1 MYKVAI
7 IEKIHSDGLEFLKKK
22 NNFDFDVID
31 DVSEENLIK
40 VLPNYDACTLR
51 VSKLDSNILKHCK
64 KLKVIS
70 RHGVGFD
77 NVDTNFLKESGITL
91 LITATANARAVAEH
105 VIYMMLTISKGFN
118 IYDNEVRKGNF
129 KSNSNKITTYELF
142 KKNILIFGFGRIG
155 KILAELCKAFEMK
168 IKIYDPYIDKK
179 IIENLGYKKI
189 DDYNEEIK
197 NSDYIS
203 LHLPLKKDTKNLINF
218 DIMKNMKKNSII
230 INTSRGGIVNEND
243 LNKALNEKLIFGAGL
258 DVFEKEPILNDNPLI
273 KNKRVLL
280 SPHTATFT
288 EECKSRMSIETVKNI
303 VDFFSN
309 KINKSMVV
317 KLWFL

>member
-129 KSNSNKITTYELF
+129 KSNSYKITTYELF

-317 KLWFL
+317 KL

>member
-142 KKNILIFGFGRIG
+142 KKNIMIFGFGRIG

-179 IIENLGYKKI
+179 IIENFGYKKI
-189 DDYNEEIK
+189 DNYKEEIN

-317 KLWFL
+317 KL

>member
-168 IKIYDPYIDKK
+168 IKIYDPYVDKK

-317 KLWFL
+317 KL

>member
-142 KKNILIFGFGRIG
+142 KKNIMIFGFGRIG

-179 IIENLGYKKI
+179 IIENLGYNKI

-317 KLWFL
+317 KL

>member
-77 NVDTNFLKESGITL
+77 NVDTNFLKKSGITL

-179 IIENLGYKKI
+179 IIENLGYNKI

-317 KLWFL
+317 KL

>member
-142 KKNILIFGFGRIG
+142 KKNIMIFGFGRIG

-168 IKIYDPYIDKK
+168 IKIYDPYVDKK

-317 KLWFL
+317 KL

>member
-1 MYKVAI
+1 MVFIHERGVAI

-118 IYDNEVRKGNF
+118 IYDNEVRK
-129 KSNSNKITTYELF
+129 Y
-142 KKNILIFGFGRIG
+142 
-155 KILAELCKAFEMK
+155 
-168 IKIYDPYIDKK
+168 
-179 IIENLGYKKI
+179 
-189 DDYNEEIK
+189 
-197 NSDYIS
+197 
-203 LHLPLKKDTKNLINF
+203 F
-218 DIMKNMKKNSII
+218 DIWIWQ
-230 INTSRGGIVNEND
+230 D
-243 LNKALNEKLIFGAGL
+243 
-258 DVFEKEPILNDNPLI
+258 
-273 KNKRVLL
+273 
-280 SPHTATFT
+280 
-288 EECKSRMSIETVKNI
+288 
-303 VDFFSN
+303 
-309 KINKSMVV
+309 
-317 KLWFL
+317 W

>member
-77 NVDTNFLKESGITL
+77 NVDTNFLKKSGITL

-142 KKNILIFGFGRIG
+142 KKNIMIFGFGRIG

-179 IIENLGYKKI
+179 IIENFGYKKI
-189 DDYNEEIK
+189 DNYKEEIN

-317 KLWFL
+317 KL

>member
-317 KLWFL
+317 KL

>member
-197 NSDYIS
+197 KSDYIS

-317 KLWFL
+317 KL

>member
-168 IKIYDPYIDKK
+168 IKIYDPYVDKK

-309 KINKSMVV
+309 KINKSMIV
-317 KLWFL
+317 KL

>member
-7 IEKIHSDGLEFLKKK
+7 IEKIHSDGLEFLKKN

-197 NSDYIS
+197 KSDYIS

-317 KLWFL
+317 KL

>member
-142 KKNILIFGFGRIG
+142 KKNIMIFGFGRIG

-168 IKIYDPYIDKK
+168 IKIYDPYVDKK

-243 LNKALNEKLIFGAGL
+243 LNIALNEKLIFGAGL

-317 KLWFL
+317 KL